1 MKFFCITTSHRAAF
15 RPQMEAHFA
24 DREVPVTFVQ
34 GVEGRKWGLDT
45 VKSYEAG
52 KRIPPGHIGL
62 CLSHWMLWN
71 WMCVEEMPEAVI
83 MEDDVE
89 LGASFKERFASVM
102 SGKPDATDLVFLG
115 HVGTEGRIFGTP
127 FNDHARATMPFG
139 THCYWLNLKAAR
151 HLRDTCQE
159 ARHNID
165 QAMWHLSLQTMD
177 FTIATPSLA
186 GQRSYTGEWVPT
198 CL

>member
-1 MKFFCITTSHRAAF
+1 
-15 RPQMEAHFA
+15 MEAHFHE
-24 DREVPVTFVQ
+24 RGVPVTFVQ

-45 VKSYEAG
+45 VKSYAPG

-62 CLSHWMLWN
+62 NLSHWQIWN
-71 WMCVEEMPEAVI
+71 MMDVMGIEDAAI

-89 LGASFKERFASVM
+89 LCERFGFKCAYWV
-102 SGKPDATDLVFLG
+102 GTKPVSTDLVFLG
-115 HVGTEGRIFGTP
+115 HVGTEPRITEQIQLGY
-127 FNDHARATMPFG
+127 HARATMPFG

-159 ARHNID
+159 ARMNID
-165 QAMWHLSLQTMD
+165 QQMWHSSLQTMD

-186 GQRSYTGEWVPT
+186 GQRSYTNEWEQT
-198 CL
+198 CTGDWSTPSA